1 MSKKARTKNSAPRA
15 AASAQPSALPEA
27 ENLAVELTD
36 GANLPTGGVL
46 VQDSLGARPQSHNVF
61 APLLTQP
68 HAPQGNL
75 GQDFKTALYLCA
87 ATKHFSFEEMV
98 DKGSLSVLGY
108 MLASVGFKGSTTGL
122 TIEDYERTL
131 QELVQEGA
139 LEYIGAGA
147 GFVAPGFKAEREGYV
162 SCVTNKNYVFTN
174 STTEL
179 RFNDDSGQYPLYS
192 KFVVIPGDDVK
203 VVINTFLG
211 IAYVTAITKMRTML
225 TGEVSSNRQIFF
237 RERGFSAYD
246 VRVTKDGAPSKIGDL
261 VVAEILARKSPNILV
276 VRVREV
282 VHDTGALNTFIVKAV
297 LEHELPNVWPDAV
310 KRSIKSIPDKVA
322 AAERKGR
329 VDLRQLPLVT
339 IDGEDAKDFDDAV
352 YCEKQGD
359 KFHLYVA
366 IADVSYYVRSGSAID
381 AEAHER
387 TTSIYFPFYVIPM
400 LPEELS
406 NGICSLNPNVDRLC
420 MVCDMVVNPNGAIET
435 YQFYPA
441 VMNSHARLT
450 YTEAHQMIMTGKAIQ
465 EEHQQCVPW
474 VKTLYELYQVLKHAR
489 DQRGVFE
496 IESTEVH
503 FLFDEKWEI
512 TGMEPDPRNEAHM
525 LIEECMIAANVCAA
539 TFVKNMQYE
548 TLYRIHD
555 RPNEQKLDKLR
566 AILSRYGID
575 LGGGMKPSPM
585 DFKKANDQI
594 KKLDPAV
601 QGVISLQMLRAMS
614 KAQYSPDNIGHFGL
628 ALENYAHFTSPIR
641 RYPDLQLHRVIK
653 FILEKQEKRSW
664 GKIGAQQYTHEAL
677 SALGIR
683 CSEREIAADDAEFDV
698 DNSLKCEYLKH
709 FEGEVVDGT
718 VATVSDMGVFITLN
732 DFYIDGLI
740 SNDYIVKRNVGEQ
753 NFEVPGIKN
762 CIFHVG
768 DQIKVRVFKVD
779 SLNRFITL
787 LPVVNAKKSDKD
799 FDFEQRKAQLL
810 EKSDRELRPDNT
822 SKNEFFERIADISQ
836 GKTPEDKDQITRDQR
851 DYSLGAKLDLG
862 AQLPKKSKAKSAATE
877 AAPAHSPAT
886 TPHDELKARVKQA
899 ALDGKLSSESLGDDV
914 LAEAAVAAASAKL
927 KARDQQTALDGKLSS
942 ESLDDDAL
950 AVAAVAAA
958 TAKLKASKK
967 AKASK
972 QADDQLLVDTAAR
985 IDADLS
991 ADNKRTSTKSKAK
1004 VDKAEKAEKP
1014 EKAETEASKSKAKR
1028 SNAKAKQDELSLET
1042 MVEST
1047 KPAKEV
1053 KVAKPKAKTE
1063 EVKQEMPAKVEPEVP
1078 AEEAKPK
1085 KTAVKKAAD
1094 KAETPAED
1102 AKPAAKKPA
1111 TKKAAAK
1118 AEPESPAEEAK
1129 PAAKKTATKK
1139 AAAKAEP
1146 EVHAEE
1152 AKPEAKKPATKK
1164 AAAKAEPEAPAEEAK
1179 PAAKKATTKKA
1190 AAKAEPEAPAEEAK
1204 PAAKKPATKKAAAK
1218 DETPAEEVKPAA
1230 KKATTKKAAAK
1241 AEPET
1246 PVEEAKPAAKKVT
1259 TKKAA
1264 AKAEPEAPAEEAKP
1278 AAKKTATK
1286 KAAAKAE
1293 PEAPAE
1299 EANPA
1304 AKKATKK
1311 AAAKAESEAPAEET
1325 KPAAKK
1331 ATTKKA
1337 AAKAEPE
1344 VPAEEAKP
1352 AAKKPATKKA
1362 AAKAETPAEEAKP
1375 AVKKP
1380 ATKKAAAKAETPAE
1394 ETKPAA
1400 KKPATKKAAAKA
1412 ESEAPAEEAKPAA
1425 KKTVA
1430 KKAPAKK
1437 AAAKAETPAEEAKPA
1452 VKKAPAKKA
1461 ATKKSTASDA

>member
-27 ENLAVELTD
+27 DNFAV
-36 GANLPTGGVL
+36 GADLPTGGVL
-46 VQDSLGARPQSHNVF
+46 APESLGARPQSKNVF
-61 APLLTQP
+61 APLLEQP
-68 HAPQGNL
+68 HAPKGNL

-108 MLASVGFKGSTTGL
+108 MLASVGFKGATTGI

-237 RERGFSAYD
+237 REKGFLAYD

-322 AAERKGR
+322 ADERKGR

-352 YCEKQGD
+352 YCEKEGD

-420 MVCDMVVNPNGAIET
+420 MVCDMVVNQNGAIET

-465 EEHQQCVPW
+465 EEHQPCVPW

-575 LGGGMKPSPM
+575 LGGGDKPSPM

-732 DFYIDGLI
+732 DFYIDGLL
-740 SNDYIVKRNVGEQ
+740 SNDYLVKRNVGDQ
-753 NFEVPGIKN
+753 VFEVPGIKST
-762 CIFHVG
+762 FHVG
-768 DQIKVRVFKVD
+768 DQIKVRVSKVD

-787 LPVVNAKKSDKD
+787 LPLVNAKKSDKE
-799 FDFEQRKAQLL
+799 FDLEQRKAQLL
-810 EKSDRELRPDNT
+810 EKSNRDLRPDNT

-851 DYSLGAKLDLG
+851 DYSLGAKLDLD
-862 AQLPKKSKAKSAATE
+862 AKQPKKSKAKPTAKPAESSA
-877 AAPAHSPAT
+877 AT

-899 ALDGKLSSESLGDDV
+899 ALDGKLSSESL
-914 LAEAAVAAASAKL
+914 
-927 KARDQQTALDGKLSS
+927 
-942 ESLDDDAL
+942 DDDAL
-950 AVAAVAAA
+950 VVAAVAAA

-972 QADDQLLVDTAAR
+972 QEDDQLLVDTAAR

-991 ADNKRTSTKSKAK
+991 TDTKRTSTKSKAK
-1004 VDKAEKAEKP
+1004 AEKADKP
-1014 EKAETEASKSKAKR
+1014 ETEAPKSKSKR
-1028 SNAKAKQDELSLET
+1028 SNAKAKQDEVSLET

-1047 KPAKEV
+1047 KPAKEL

-1063 EVKQEMPAKVEPEVP
+1063 EVKAEAPAEETKPKKTATKKAAPKAETP

-1085 KTAVKKAAD
+1085 KTA
-1094 KAETPAED
+1094 
-1102 AKPAAKKPA
+1102 
-1111 TKKAAAK
+1111 TKK
-1118 AEPESPAEEAK
+1118 
-1129 PAAKKTATKK
+1129 
-1139 AAAKAEP
+1139 
-1146 EVHAEE
+1146 V
-1152 AKPEAKKPATKK
+1152 
-1164 AAAKAEPEAPAEEAK
+1164 AAKAEPEAPAEEAK
-1179 PAAKKATTKKA
+1179 PKKTATKKA
-1190 AAKAEPEAPAEEAK
+1190 APKVEPEAPAEEAK
-1204 PAAKKPATKKAAAK
+1204 PKKTATKKAA
-1218 DETPAEEVKPAA
+1218 P
-1230 KKATTKKAAAK
+1230 KA
-1241 AEPET
+1241 
-1246 PVEEAKPAAKKVT
+1246 
-1259 TKKAA
+1259 
-1264 AKAEPEAPAEEAKP
+1264 EAPAEEAKP
-1278 AAKKTATK
+1278 KKTATK

-1299 EANPA
+1299 EAKP
-1304 AKKATKK
+1304 KKTATKK
-1311 AAAKAESEAPAEET
+1311 V
-1325 KPAAKK
+1325 
-1331 ATTKKA
+1331 

-1344 VPAEEAKP
+1344 APAEEAKP
-1352 AAKKPATKKA
+1352 KKTATKKVAAKAEPEAPAEEAKPKKTATKKA

-1375 AVKKP
+1375 AAKKAAP
-1380 ATKKAAAKAETPAE
+1380 KAEAPAEEAKPVAKKTATKKAAAKA
-1394 ETKPAA
+1394 
-1400 KKPATKKAAAKA
+1400 
-1412 ESEAPAEEAKPAA
+1412 EAPAEEAKPAA
-1425 KKTVA
+1425 KKTA
-1430 KKAPAKK
+1430 TKKAPAK
-1437 AAAKAETPAEEAKPA
+1437 AEAPAEEAKPA
-1452 VKKAPAKKA
+1452 AKKTATKKAAPKAEAPAEEAKPAAKKAPAKRA

>member
-27 ENLAVELTD
+27 DNFAV
-36 GANLPTGGVL
+36 GADLPTGGVL
-46 VQDSLGARPQSHNVF
+46 APESLGARPQSKNVF
-61 APLLTQP
+61 APLLEQP
-68 HAPQGNL
+68 HAPKGNL

-108 MLASVGFKGSTTGL
+108 MLASVGFKGATTGL

-237 RERGFSAYD
+237 REKGFLAYD

-352 YCEKQGD
+352 YCEKEGD

-420 MVCDMVVNPNGAIET
+420 MVCDMVVNQNGAIET

-465 EEHQQCVPW
+465 EEHQPCVPW

-575 LGGGMKPSPM
+575 LGGGDKPSPM

-594 KKLDPAV
+594 KRLDPSV

-732 DFYIDGLI
+732 DFYIDGLL
-740 SNDYIVKRNVGEQ
+740 SNDYLVKRNVGDQ
-753 NFEVPGIKN
+753 VFEVPGIKST
-762 CIFHVG
+762 FHVG
-768 DQIKVRVFKVD
+768 DQIKVRVSKVD

-787 LPVVNAKKSDKD
+787 LPLVNAKKSDKE
-799 FDFEQRKAQLL
+799 FDLEQRKAQLL
-810 EKSDRELRPDNT
+810 EKSNRDLRPDNT

-851 DYSLGAKLDLG
+851 DYSLGAKLDLDIKP
-862 AQLPKKSKAKSAATE
+862 PKKSKAK
-877 AAPAHSPAT
+877 AAPAETPAAT

-899 ALDGKLSSESLGDDV
+899 
-914 LAEAAVAAASAKL
+914 
-927 KARDQQTALDGKLSS
+927 ALDGKLSS

-972 QADDQLLVDTAAR
+972 QEDDQLLVDTAAR
-985 IDADLS
+985 IDADLGT
-991 ADNKRTSTKSKAK
+991 DTKRTSTKSKAK
-1004 VDKAEKAEKP
+1004 ADKAEKAEKT
-1014 EKAETEASKSKAKR
+1014 ETEAPKSKSKR
-1028 SNAKAKQDELSLET
+1028 SNAKAKQDEVSLET

-1047 KPAKEV
+1047 KPAKDV

-1063 EVKQEMPAKVEPEVP
+1063 EVKAETP

-1085 KTAVKKAAD
+1085 KTA
-1094 KAETPAED
+1094 
-1102 AKPAAKKPA
+1102 
-1111 TKKAAAK
+1111 TKKAAPK
-1118 AEPESPAEEAK
+1118 AEPEAPAEEAK
-1129 PAAKKTATKK
+1129 PKKTATKK
-1139 AAAKAEP
+1139 AAPKAEP
-1146 EVHAEE
+1146 EAPAEE
-1152 AKPEAKKPATKK
+1152 AKPKKTATKK
-1164 AAAKAEPEAPAEEAK
+1164 VAAKAEPEAPAEEAK
-1179 PAAKKATTKKA
+1179 PKKTATKKV

-1204 PAAKKPATKKAAAK
+1204 PKKTATKKAA
-1218 DETPAEEVKPAA
+1218 P
-1230 KKATTKKAAAK
+1230 
-1241 AEPET
+1241 
-1246 PVEEAKPAAKKVT
+1246 
-1259 TKKAA
+1259 
-1264 AKAEPEAPAEEAKP
+1264 KAEPEAPAEEAKP

-1286 KAAAKAE
+1286 KAAPKAEPEAPAEEAKPAAKKTATKKVAAKAE

-1299 EANPA
+1299 EAKP
-1304 AKKATKK
+1304 KKT
-1311 AAAKAESEAPAEET
+1311 
-1325 KPAAKK
+1325 
-1331 ATTKKA
+1331 
-1337 AAKAEPE
+1337 
-1344 VPAEEAKP
+1344 
-1352 AAKKPATKKA
+1352 ATKKA

-1375 AVKKP
+1375 AANKAAPKAEASAEEAKPAAKKT
-1380 ATKKAAAKAETPAE
+1380 ATKKAAAKAEAPTE
-1394 ETKPAA
+1394 EAKPTA
-1400 KKPATKKAAAKA
+1400 KKTATKKAAAKA
-1412 ESEAPAEEAKPAA
+1412 EAPAEEAKPAA
-1425 KKTVA
+1425 KKTA
-1430 KKAPAKK
+1430 SKKAS
-1437 AAAKAETPAEEAKPA
+1437 AKAEAPAEEAKPA
-1452 VKKAPAKKA
+1452 AKKAPAKRA
-1461 ATKKSTASDA
+1461 AAKKSTTSDA

>member
-27 ENLAVELTD
+27 DNFAV
-36 GANLPTGGVL
+36 GADLPTGGVL
-46 VQDSLGARPQSHNVF
+46 APESLGARPQSKNVF
-61 APLLTQP
+61 APLLEQP
-68 HAPQGNL
+68 HAPKGNL

-108 MLASVGFKGSTTGL
+108 MLASVGFKGATTGL

-237 RERGFSAYD
+237 REKGFLAYD

-352 YCEKQGD
+352 YCEKEGD

-420 MVCDMVVNPNGAIET
+420 MVCDMVVNQNGAIET

-465 EEHQQCVPW
+465 EEHQPCVPW

-566 AILSRYGID
+566 AILSRYGTD
-575 LGGGMKPSPM
+575 LGGGDKPSPM

-594 KKLDPAV
+594 KKLDPSV

-732 DFYIDGLI
+732 DFYIDGLL
-740 SNDYIVKRNVGEQ
+740 SNDNLVKRNVGDQ
-753 NFEVPGIKN
+753 VFEVPGIKST
-762 CIFHVG
+762 FHVG
-768 DQIKVRVFKVD
+768 DQIKVRVSKVD

-787 LPVVNAKKSDKD
+787 LPLVNAKKSDKE
-799 FDFEQRKAQLL
+799 FDLEQRKAQLL
-810 EKSDRELRPDNT
+810 EKSNRDLRPDNT

-851 DYSLGAKLDLG
+851 DYSLGAKLDLDIKP
-862 AQLPKKSKAKSAATE
+862 PKKSKAK
-877 AAPAHSPAT
+877 AAPAETPAAT

-899 ALDGKLSSESLGDDV
+899 ALDGKLSSESL
-914 LAEAAVAAASAKL
+914 
-927 KARDQQTALDGKLSS
+927 
-942 ESLDDDAL
+942 DDDAL
-950 AVAAVAAA
+950 AVAALAAA

-972 QADDQLLVDTAAR
+972 QEDDQLLVDTAAR

-991 ADNKRTSTKSKAK
+991 TDTKRTSTKSKAK
-1004 VDKAEKAEKP
+1004 ADKADKP
-1014 EKAETEASKSKAKR
+1014 ETEAPKSKSKR
-1028 SNAKAKQDELSLET
+1028 SNAKAKQDEVSLET

-1063 EVKQEMPAKVEPEVP
+1063 EVKPETPAEEEKPVTKKTTAKKAAAKVETPAEEEKPVTP

-1085 KTAVKKAAD
+1085 KTA
-1094 KAETPAED
+1094 
-1102 AKPAAKKPA
+1102 
-1111 TKKAAAK
+1111 TKKAAPK
-1118 AEPESPAEEAK
+1118 AEPEAPAEEAK
-1129 PAAKKTATKK
+1129 PKKTATKK
-1139 AAAKAEP
+1139 
-1146 EVHAEE
+1146 V
-1152 AKPEAKKPATKK
+1152 
-1164 AAAKAEPEAPAEEAK
+1164 AAKAEPEAPAEEAK
-1179 PAAKKATTKKA
+1179 PKKTATKKV

-1204 PAAKKPATKKAAAK
+1204 PKKTATKKAA
-1218 DETPAEEVKPAA
+1218 P
-1230 KKATTKKAAAK
+1230 
-1241 AEPET
+1241 
-1246 PVEEAKPAAKKVT
+1246 
-1259 TKKAA
+1259 
-1264 AKAEPEAPAEEAKP
+1264 KAEPEAPAEEAKP

-1286 KAAAKAE
+1286 KAAPKAE

-1299 EANPA
+1299 EA
-1304 AKKATKK
+1304 
-1311 AAAKAESEAPAEET
+1311 

-1331 ATTKKA
+1331 TATKKV

-1344 VPAEEAKP
+1344 APTEEAKP
-1352 AAKKPATKKA
+1352 KKTATKKA

-1375 AVKKP
+1375 AAKKAAAKAEAP
-1380 ATKKAAAKAETPAE
+1380 TEEAKPTAKKTATKKAAAKA
-1394 ETKPAA
+1394 
-1400 KKPATKKAAAKA
+1400 
-1412 ESEAPAEEAKPAA
+1412 EAPAEEAKPAA
-1425 KKTVA
+1425 KKTA
-1430 KKAPAKK
+1430 SKKAS
-1437 AAAKAETPAEEAKPA
+1437 AKAEAPAEEAKPA
-1452 VKKAPAKKA
+1452 AKKAPAKRA
-1461 ATKKSTASDA
+1461 AAKKSTTSDA

>member
-27 ENLAVELTD
+27 DNFAV
-36 GANLPTGGVL
+36 GADLPTGGVL
-46 VQDSLGARPQSHNVF
+46 APESLGARPQSKNVF
-61 APLLTQP
+61 APLLEQP
-68 HAPQGNL
+68 HAPKGNL

-108 MLASVGFKGSTTGL
+108 MLASVGFKGATTGL

-237 RERGFSAYD
+237 REKGFLAYD

-310 KRSIKSIPDKVA
+310 KRSVKSIPDKVA

-352 YCEKQGD
+352 YCEKEGD

-406 NGICSLNPNVDRLC
+406 NGICSLNPNMDRLC
-420 MVCDMVVNPNGAIET
+420 MVCEMVVNQNGAIET

-465 EEHQQCVPW
+465 EEHQPCVPW

-575 LGGGMKPSPM
+575 LSGGDKPSPM

-709 FEGEVVDGT
+709 FENEVVDGT

-732 DFYIDGLI
+732 DFYIDGLL
-740 SNDYIVKRNVGEQ
+740 SNDYLVKRNVGDQ
-753 NFEVPGIKN
+753 VFEVPGIKN
-762 CIFHVG
+762 TFHVG
-768 DQIKVRVFKVD
+768 DQIKVRVSKVD

-787 LPVVNAKKSDKD
+787 LPLVNAKKSDKE
-799 FDFEQRKAQLL
+799 FDLEQRKAQLL
-810 EKSDRELRPDNT
+810 EKSNRDLRPDNT

-851 DYSLGAKLDLG
+851 DYSLGAKLDLD
-862 AQLPKKSKAKSAATE
+862 AKLPKKSKAKPTAK
-877 AAPAHSPAT
+877 PAESPAAT

-899 ALDGKLSSESLGDDV
+899 ALDGKLSSESL
-914 LAEAAVAAASAKL
+914 
-927 KARDQQTALDGKLSS
+927 
-942 ESLDDDAL
+942 DDDAL
-950 AVAAVAAA
+950 AVAALAAA

-972 QADDQLLVDTAAR
+972 QEDDQLLVDTAAR
-985 IDADLS
+985 IDADLGT
-991 ADNKRTSTKSKAK
+991 DTKRTSTKSKAK
-1004 VDKAEKAEKP
+1004 AEKTEKA
-1014 EKAETEASKSKAKR
+1014 EKAETEAPKSKSKR

-1063 EVKQEMPAKVEPEVP
+1063 EVKAEVP

-1085 KTAVKKAAD
+1085 KTA
-1094 KAETPAED
+1094 
-1102 AKPAAKKPA
+1102 
-1111 TKKAAAK
+1111 TKKAASK
-1118 AEPESPAEEAK
+1118 AESEAPAEEAK
-1129 PAAKKTATKK
+1129 PKKTATKK
-1139 AAAKAEP
+1139 AAPKAEPEAPAEEAKPKKTATKKVAAKAEP
-1146 EVHAEE
+1146 EAPAEE
-1152 AKPEAKKPATKK
+1152 AKPVAKKTATKK

-1179 PAAKKATTKKA
+1179 PKKTATKKV

-1204 PAAKKPATKKAAAK
+1204 PVAKKTATKKSA
-1218 DETPAEEVKPAA
+1218 P
-1230 KKATTKKAAAK
+1230 
-1241 AEPET
+1241 
-1246 PVEEAKPAAKKVT
+1246 
-1259 TKKAA
+1259 
-1264 AKAEPEAPAEEAKP
+1264 KAEPEAPAEEAKP

-1299 EANPA
+1299 EAKPA
-1304 AKKATKK
+1304 AKKTATKKAAPKAEPEAPVEEAKPKKTATKKAAVKAEAPAEEAKPVAKKTATKK
-1311 AAAKAESEAPAEET
+1311 AAAKA
-1325 KPAAKK
+1325 
-1331 ATTKKA
+1331 
-1337 AAKAEPE
+1337 
-1344 VPAEEAKP
+1344 
-1352 AAKKPATKKA
+1352 
-1362 AAKAETPAEEAKP
+1362 
-1375 AVKKP
+1375 
-1380 ATKKAAAKAETPAE
+1380 
-1394 ETKPAA
+1394 
-1400 KKPATKKAAAKA
+1400 
-1412 ESEAPAEEAKPAA
+1412 EAPAEEAKPAA
-1425 KKTVA
+1425 KKTA
-1430 KKAPAKK
+1430 TKK
-1437 AAAKAETPAEEAKPA
+1437 AAPKAETPAEEAKPVA
-1452 VKKAPAKKA
+1452 KKTATKKAAPKAEPEASEAKPAAKKAPAKRA

>member
-1 MSKKARTKNSAPRA
+1 M
-15 AASAQPSALPEA
+15 
-27 ENLAVELTD
+27 
-36 GANLPTGGVL
+36 
-46 VQDSLGARPQSHNVF
+46 
-61 APLLTQP
+61 
-68 HAPQGNL
+68 
-75 GQDFKTALYLCA
+75 
-87 ATKHFSFEEMV
+87 
-98 DKGSLSVLGY
+98 
-108 MLASVGFKGSTTGL
+108 
-122 TIEDYERTL
+122 
-131 QELVQEGA
+131 
-139 LEYIGAGA
+139 
-147 GFVAPGFKAEREGYV
+147 
-162 SCVTNKNYVFTN
+162 
-174 STTEL
+174 
-179 RFNDDSGQYPLYS
+179 
-192 KFVVIPGDDVK
+192 IPGDDVK

-237 RERGFSAYD
+237 REKGFLAYD

-322 AAERKGR
+322 ASERKGR

-352 YCEKQGD
+352 YCEKEGD

-420 MVCDMVVNPNGAIET
+420 MVCEMVVNQNGAIET

-465 EEHQQCVPW
+465 EEHQPCVPW

-575 LGGGMKPSPM
+575 LSGGDKPSPM

-709 FEGEVVDGT
+709 FENEVVDGT

-732 DFYIDGLI
+732 DFYIDGLL
-740 SNDYIVKRNVGEQ
+740 SNDYLVKRNVGDQ
-753 NFEVPGIKN
+753 VFEVPGIKST
-762 CIFHVG
+762 FHVG
-768 DQIKVRVFKVD
+768 DQIKVRVSKVD

-787 LPVVNAKKSDKD
+787 LPLVNAKKSDKE
-799 FDFEQRKAQLL
+799 FDLEQRKAQLL
-810 EKSDRELRPDNT
+810 EKSNRDLRPDNT

-851 DYSLGAKLDLG
+851 DYSLGAKLDLD
-862 AQLPKKSKAKSAATE
+862 AKLPKKSKAKPTAK
-877 AAPAHSPAT
+877 PAESPAAT
-886 TPHDELKARVKQA
+886 TPHDELKARAKQA
-899 ALDGKLSSESLGDDV
+899 
-914 LAEAAVAAASAKL
+914 
-927 KARDQQTALDGKLSS
+927 ALDGKLSS

-972 QADDQLLVDTAAR
+972 QEDDQLLVDTAAR

-991 ADNKRTSTKSKAK
+991 TDTKRTSTKSKAK
-1004 VDKAEKAEKP
+1004 ADKTEKAEKT
-1014 EKAETEASKSKAKR
+1014 ETEAPKSKSKR
-1028 SNAKAKQDELSLET
+1028 SNAKAKQDEVSLET

-1063 EVKQEMPAKVEPEVP
+1063 EVKAETP

-1085 KTAVKKAAD
+1085 KTA
-1094 KAETPAED
+1094 
-1102 AKPAAKKPA
+1102 
-1111 TKKAAAK
+1111 TKKAA
-1118 AEPESPAEEAK
+1118 P
-1129 PAAKKTATKK
+1129 
-1139 AAAKAEP
+1139 
-1146 EVHAEE
+1146 
-1152 AKPEAKKPATKK
+1152 
-1164 AAAKAEPEAPAEEAK
+1164 KAEPEAPAEEAK
-1179 PAAKKATTKKA
+1179 PKKTATKKA
-1190 AAKAEPEAPAEEAK
+1190 APKAEPEAPAEEAK
-1204 PAAKKPATKKAAAK
+1204 PKKTA
-1218 DETPAEEVKPAA
+1218 
-1230 KKATTKKAAAK
+1230 
-1241 AEPET
+1241 
-1246 PVEEAKPAAKKVT
+1246 

-1299 EANPA
+1299 EAKPA
-1304 AKKATKK
+1304 AKKTATKKAAPKAEPEAPVEEAKPKKTATKKAAVKAEAPAEEAKPVAKKTATKK
-1311 AAAKAESEAPAEET
+1311 AAAKA
-1325 KPAAKK
+1325 
-1331 ATTKKA
+1331 
-1337 AAKAEPE
+1337 
-1344 VPAEEAKP
+1344 
-1352 AAKKPATKKA
+1352 
-1362 AAKAETPAEEAKP
+1362 
-1375 AVKKP
+1375 
-1380 ATKKAAAKAETPAE
+1380 
-1394 ETKPAA
+1394 
-1400 KKPATKKAAAKA
+1400 
-1412 ESEAPAEEAKPAA
+1412 EAPAEEAKPAA
-1425 KKTVA
+1425 KKTA
-1430 KKAPAKK
+1430 TKK
-1437 AAAKAETPAEEAKPA
+1437 AAPKAETPAEEAKPVA
-1452 VKKAPAKKA
+1452 KKTASKKAAPKAEAPAEEAKPAAKKAPAKRA

>member
-27 ENLAVELTD
+27 DNFAV
-36 GANLPTGGVL
+36 GADLPTGGVL
-46 VQDSLGARPQSHNVF
+46 APESLGARPQSKNVF
-61 APLLTQP
+61 APLLEQP
-68 HAPQGNL
+68 HAPKGNL

-108 MLASVGFKGSTTGL
+108 MLASVGFKGATTGL

-237 RERGFSAYD
+237 REKGFLAYD

-352 YCEKQGD
+352 YCEKEGD

-420 MVCDMVVNPNGAIET
+420 MVCDMVVNQNGAIET

-465 EEHQQCVPW
+465 EEHQPCVPW

-575 LGGGMKPSPM
+575 LGGGDKPSPM

-594 KKLDPAV
+594 KKLDPSV

-732 DFYIDGLI
+732 DFYIDGLL
-740 SNDYIVKRNVGEQ
+740 SNDYLVKRNVGDQ
-753 NFEVPGIKN
+753 VFEVPGIKST
-762 CIFHVG
+762 FHVG
-768 DQIKVRVFKVD
+768 DQIKVRVSKVD

-787 LPVVNAKKSDKD
+787 LPLVNAKKSDKE
-799 FDFEQRKAQLL
+799 FDLEQRKAQLL
-810 EKSDRELRPDNT
+810 EKSNRDLRPDNT

-851 DYSLGAKLDLG
+851 DYSLGAKLDLD
-862 AQLPKKSKAKSAATE
+862 AKQPKKSKAK
-877 AAPAHSPAT
+877 AAPAETPAAT

-899 ALDGKLSSESLGDDV
+899 ALDGKLSSESL
-914 LAEAAVAAASAKL
+914 
-927 KARDQQTALDGKLSS
+927 
-942 ESLDDDAL
+942 DDDAL
-950 AVAAVAAA
+950 AVAALAAA

-972 QADDQLLVDTAAR
+972 QEDDQLLVDTAAR

-991 ADNKRTSTKSKAK
+991 TDTKRTSTKSKAK
-1004 VDKAEKAEKP
+1004 ADKAEKAEKT
-1014 EKAETEASKSKAKR
+1014 ETEAPKSKSKR
-1028 SNAKAKQDELSLET
+1028 SNAKAKQDEVSLET

-1063 EVKQEMPAKVEPEVP
+1063 EVKAETP

-1085 KTAVKKAAD
+1085 KTA
-1094 KAETPAED
+1094 
-1102 AKPAAKKPA
+1102 
-1111 TKKAAAK
+1111 TKKAAPK
-1118 AEPESPAEEAK
+1118 AEPEAPAEEAK
-1129 PAAKKTATKK
+1129 PKKTATKK
-1139 AAAKAEP
+1139 
-1146 EVHAEE
+1146 V
-1152 AKPEAKKPATKK
+1152 
-1164 AAAKAEPEAPAEEAK
+1164 AAKAEPEAPAEEAK
-1179 PAAKKATTKKA
+1179 PKKTATKKVAAKAEPE
-1190 AAKAEPEAPAEEAK
+1190 AEPEAPAEEAK
-1204 PAAKKPATKKAAAK
+1204 PKKTATKKAA
-1218 DETPAEEVKPAA
+1218 P
-1230 KKATTKKAAAK
+1230 
-1241 AEPET
+1241 
-1246 PVEEAKPAAKKVT
+1246 
-1259 TKKAA
+1259 
-1264 AKAEPEAPAEEAKP
+1264 KAEPEAPAEEAKP

-1286 KAAAKAE
+1286 KAAPKAEPEAPAEEAKPAAKKTATKKVAAKAE

-1299 EANPA
+1299 EAKP
-1304 AKKATKK
+1304 KKT
-1311 AAAKAESEAPAEET
+1311 
-1325 KPAAKK
+1325 
-1331 ATTKKA
+1331 
-1337 AAKAEPE
+1337 
-1344 VPAEEAKP
+1344 
-1352 AAKKPATKKA
+1352 ATKKA

-1375 AVKKP
+1375 AAKKAAP
-1380 ATKKAAAKAETPAE
+1380 KAEASAEEAKPAAKKTATKKAAPKAEAPAEEAKPVAKKTATKKAAAKA
-1394 ETKPAA
+1394 
-1400 KKPATKKAAAKA
+1400 
-1412 ESEAPAEEAKPAA
+1412 EAPAEEAKPAA
-1425 KKTVA
+1425 KKTA
-1430 KKAPAKK
+1430 TKK
-1437 AAAKAETPAEEAKPA
+1437 AAAPKAEAPAEEAKPA
-1452 VKKAPAKKA
+1452 AKKTASKKASAKAEAPAEEAKPAAKKAPAKRA
-1461 ATKKSTASDA
+1461 AAKKSTTSDA

>member
-27 ENLAVELTD
+27 ENFAV
-36 GANLPTGGVL
+36 GADLPTGGVL
-46 VQDSLGARPQSHNVF
+46 APESLGARPQSQNVF
-61 APLLTQP
+61 APLLKQP
-68 HAPQGNL
+68 HAPKGDL

-108 MLASVGFKGSTTGL
+108 MLASVGFKGATTGL

-237 RERGFSAYD
+237 REKGFLAYD

-310 KRSIKSIPDKVA
+310 KRSVKSIPDKVA

-352 YCEKQGD
+352 YCEKEGD

-420 MVCDMVVNPNGAIET
+420 MVCEMVVNQNGAIET

-575 LGGGMKPSPM
+575 LGGGYKPSPM

-709 FEGEVVDGT
+709 FENEVVDGT

-732 DFYIDGLI
+732 DFYIDGLL
-740 SNDYIVKRNVGEQ
+740 SNDYLVKRNVGDQ
-753 NFEVPGIKN
+753 VFEVPGIKN
-762 CIFHVG
+762 IFHVG
-768 DQIKVRVFKVD
+768 DQIKVRVSKVD

-787 LPVVNAKKSDKD
+787 LPLVNAKKSDKE
-799 FDFEQRKAQLL
+799 FDLEQRKAQLL
-810 EKSDRELRPDNT
+810 EKSNRELRPDNT

-862 AQLPKKSKAKSAATE
+862 IKPPKKSKAKAET
-877 AAPAHSPAT
+877 PAAT

-899 ALDGKLSSESLGDDV
+899 ALE
-914 LAEAAVAAASAKL
+914 
-927 KARDQQTALDGKLSS
+927 GKLSS

-950 AVAAVAAA
+950 AVAALAAA

-972 QADDQLLVDTAAR
+972 QEDDQLLVDTAAR

-991 ADNKRTSTKSKAK
+991 TDTKRTSTKSKAK
-1004 VDKAEKAEKP
+1004 ADKAEKAET
-1014 EKAETEASKSKAKR
+1014 ETPKTKSKR
-1028 SNAKAKQDELSLET
+1028 SNAKAKQDALSLET

-1063 EVKQEMPAKVEPEVP
+1063 EVKPEAPVEEAKPLTKKTATKKSEPEAPVEEAKPKKTATKKAAPKAEPEAPAEEVKPKKTATKKAAPKVEPEVP

-1085 KTAVKKAAD
+1085 KTA
-1094 KAETPAED
+1094 
-1102 AKPAAKKPA
+1102 
-1111 TKKAAAK
+1111 TKKAAPK
-1118 AEPESPAEEAK
+1118 
-1129 PAAKKTATKK
+1129 
-1139 AAAKAEP
+1139 
-1146 EVHAEE
+1146 V
-1152 AKPEAKKPATKK
+1152 
-1164 AAAKAEPEAPAEEAK
+1164 EPEAPAEEAK
-1179 PAAKKATTKKA
+1179 PKKTATKKA
-1190 AAKAEPEAPAEEAK
+1190 APKAEAPVEEAKPKKTATKKAAPKAEAPVEEAKPKKTATKKAAPKAEVEAPAEEAK
-1204 PAAKKPATKKAAAK
+1204 PKKT
-1218 DETPAEEVKPAA
+1218 
-1230 KKATTKKAAAK
+1230 TTKKAAPK
-1241 AEPET
+1241 A
-1246 PVEEAKPAAKKVT
+1246 
-1259 TKKAA
+1259 
-1264 AKAEPEAPAEEAKP
+1264 EAPAEEAKP

-1286 KAAAKAE
+1286 KAAVKA
-1293 PEAPAE
+1293 EAPA
-1299 EANPA
+1299 
-1304 AKKATKK
+1304 
-1311 AAAKAESEAPAEET
+1311 
-1325 KPAAKK
+1325 
-1331 ATTKKA
+1331 
-1337 AAKAEPE
+1337 
-1344 VPAEEAKP
+1344 EAKP
-1352 AAKKPATKKA
+1352 AAKK
-1362 AAKAETPAEEAKP
+1362 
-1375 AVKKP
+1375 
-1380 ATKKAAAKAETPAE
+1380 
-1394 ETKPAA
+1394 
-1400 KKPATKKAAAKA
+1400 
-1412 ESEAPAEEAKPAA
+1412 
-1425 KKTVA
+1425 
-1430 KKAPAKK
+1430 APAKR
-1437 AAAKAETPAEEAKPA
+1437 
-1452 VKKAPAKKA
+1452 A

>member
-27 ENLAVELTD
+27 ENFAV
-36 GANLPTGGVL
+36 GADLPTGGVL
-46 VQDSLGARPQSHNVF
+46 APESLGARPQSQNVF
-61 APLLTQP
+61 APLLKQP
-68 HAPQGNL
+68 HAPKGDL

-108 MLASVGFKGSTTGL
+108 MLASVGFKGATTGL

-237 RERGFSAYD
+237 REKGFLAYD

-322 AAERKGR
+322 ASERKGR

-352 YCEKQGD
+352 YCEKEGD

-420 MVCDMVVNPNGAIET
+420 MVCYMVVNQNGAIET

-465 EEHQQCVPW
+465 EEHQPCVPW

-575 LGGGMKPSPM
+575 LSGGDKPSPM

-709 FEGEVVDGT
+709 FENEVVDGT

-732 DFYIDGLI
+732 DFYIDGLL
-740 SNDYIVKRNVGEQ
+740 SNDYLVKRNVGDQ
-753 NFEVPGIKN
+753 VFEVPGLKN
-762 CIFHVG
+762 TTFHVG
-768 DQIKVRVFKVD
+768 DQIKVRVSKVD

-787 LPVVNAKKSDKD
+787 LPLVNAKKSDKE
-799 FDFEQRKAQLL
+799 FDLEQRKAQLL
-810 EKSDRELRPDNT
+810 EKSNRELRPDNT

-851 DYSLGAKLDLG
+851 DYSLGAKLDLD
-862 AQLPKKSKAKSAATE
+862 AKLPKKSKAKAATKAE
-877 AAPAHSPAT
+877 TPAAT

-899 ALDGKLSSESLGDDV
+899 ALDGKLSSESL
-914 LAEAAVAAASAKL
+914 
-927 KARDQQTALDGKLSS
+927 
-942 ESLDDDAL
+942 DDDAL
-950 AVAAVAAA
+950 AVAALAAA

-972 QADDQLLVDTAAR
+972 QEDDQLLVDTAAR
-985 IDADLS
+985 IDADLGT
-991 ADNKRTSTKSKAK
+991 DTKRTSTKSKAK
-1004 VDKAEKAEKP
+1004 AEKTEKA
-1014 EKAETEASKSKAKR
+1014 EKAETEAPKSKSKR

-1063 EVKQEMPAKVEPEVP
+1063 EVKAEAP

-1085 KTAVKKAAD
+1085 KTA
-1094 KAETPAED
+1094 
-1102 AKPAAKKPA
+1102 
-1111 TKKAAAK
+1111 TKKAASK
-1118 AEPESPAEEAK
+1118 AES
-1129 PAAKKTATKK
+1129 
-1139 AAAKAEP
+1139 
-1146 EVHAEE
+1146 
-1152 AKPEAKKPATKK
+1152 
-1164 AAAKAEPEAPAEEAK
+1164 EAPAEEAK
-1179 PAAKKATTKKA
+1179 PKKT
-1190 AAKAEPEAPAEEAK
+1190 
-1204 PAAKKPATKKAAAK
+1204 ATKK
-1218 DETPAEEVKPAA
+1218 V
-1230 KKATTKKAAAK
+1230 
-1241 AEPET
+1241 
-1246 PVEEAKPAAKKVT
+1246 
-1259 TKKAA
+1259 A

-1299 EANPA
+1299 EAKP
-1304 AKKATKK
+1304 KKTATKK
-1311 AAAKAESEAPAEET
+1311 V
-1325 KPAAKK
+1325 
-1331 ATTKKA
+1331 
-1337 AAKAEPE
+1337 AAKAEP
-1344 VPAEEAKP
+1344 
-1352 AAKKPATKKA
+1352 
-1362 AAKAETPAEEAKP
+1362 
-1375 AVKKP
+1375 
-1380 ATKKAAAKAETPAE
+1380 
-1394 ETKPAA
+1394 
-1400 KKPATKKAAAKA
+1400 
-1412 ESEAPAEEAKPAA
+1412 EAPAEEAKPAA
-1425 KKTVA
+1425 KKTA
-1430 KKAPAKK
+1430 TKK
-1437 AAAKAETPAEEAKPA
+1437 AAAKAEPEAPAEEAKPVAKKTATKKSAPKAEPEAPAEEAKPAAKKTATKKAAPKAEPEAPVEEAKPKKTATKKAAAKAEAPAEEAKPAAKKTATKKAAPKAETPAEEAKPVA
-1452 VKKAPAKKA
+1452 KKTASKKAAAKVEPEASEAKPAAKKAPAKRA

>member
-27 ENLAVELTD
+27 ENFAV
-36 GANLPTGGVL
+36 GADLPTGGVL
-46 VQDSLGARPQSHNVF
+46 APESLGARPQSQNVF
-61 APLLTQP
+61 APLLKQP
-68 HAPQGNL
+68 HAPKGDL
-75 GQDFKTALYLCA
+75 SQDFKTALYLCA

-108 MLASVGFKGSTTGL
+108 MLASVGFKGATTGL

-237 RERGFSAYD
+237 REKGFLAYD

-310 KRSIKSIPDKVA
+310 KRSVKSIPDKVA

-352 YCEKQGD
+352 YCEKEGD

-420 MVCDMVVNPNGAIET
+420 MVCEMVVNQNGAIET

-575 LGGGMKPSPM
+575 LGGGYKPSPM

-614 KAQYSPDNIGHFGL
+614 KAKYSPDNIGHFGL

-709 FEGEVVDGT
+709 FENEVVDGT

-732 DFYIDGLI
+732 DFYIDGLL
-740 SNDYIVKRNVGEQ
+740 SNDYLVKRNVGDQ
-753 NFEVPGIKN
+753 VFEVPGIKN
-762 CIFHVG
+762 IFHVG
-768 DQIKVRVFKVD
+768 DQIKVRVSKVD

-787 LPVVNAKKSDKD
+787 LPLVNAKKSDKE
-799 FDFEQRKAQLL
+799 FDLEQRKAQLL
-810 EKSDRELRPDNT
+810 EKSNRELRPDNT

-862 AQLPKKSKAKSAATE
+862 IKSPKKSKAKPE
-877 AAPAHSPAT
+877 AKAETKAETPAAT

-899 ALDGKLSSESLGDDV
+899 ALE
-914 LAEAAVAAASAKL
+914 
-927 KARDQQTALDGKLSS
+927 GKLSS

-972 QADDQLLVDTAAR
+972 QGDDQLLVDTAAR

-991 ADNKRTSTKSKAK
+991 TDTKRTSTKSKAK
-1004 VDKAEKAEKP
+1004 ADKAEKAET
-1014 EKAETEASKSKAKR
+1014 ETPKTKSKR
-1028 SNAKAKQDELSLET
+1028 SNAKAKQDALSLET

-1063 EVKQEMPAKVEPEVP
+1063 EVKAETPAEEAKPVTKKTATKKSEPEAPAEEAKPKKTATKKADPKVEPDAPAEEAKPKKTATKKAAPKVEPEVP

-1085 KTAVKKAAD
+1085 KTA
-1094 KAETPAED
+1094 
-1102 AKPAAKKPA
+1102 
-1111 TKKAAAK
+1111 TKKAAPK
-1118 AEPESPAEEAK
+1118 AEVPAEEAK
-1129 PAAKKTATKK
+1129 PVAKKTATKK
-1139 AAAKAEP
+1139 AAP
-1146 EVHAEE
+1146 
-1152 AKPEAKKPATKK
+1152 
-1164 AAAKAEPEAPAEEAK
+1164 KAEPEAPAEEAK
-1179 PAAKKATTKKA
+1179 PKKTATKKA
-1190 AAKAEPEAPAEEAK
+1190 APKVEPDAPAEEAKPKKTATKKAAPKVEPEAPAEEAK
-1204 PAAKKPATKKAAAK
+1204 PKKTATKKAA
-1218 DETPAEEVKPAA
+1218 P
-1230 KKATTKKAAAK
+1230 K
-1241 AEPET
+1241 AEA
-1246 PVEEAKPAAKKVT
+1246 PVEEAKPKKTATKKAAPKAEAPVEEAKPKKTATKKAASKAEVEAPAEEAKPKKTT

-1264 AKAEPEAPAEEAKP
+1264 PKAEASAEEAKPVAKKTATKKAAPKAEAPAEEAKP

-1286 KAAAKAE
+1286 KVAAKAE
-1293 PEAPAE
+1293 APVE
-1299 EANPA
+1299 EAKPV
-1304 AKKATKK
+1304 AKKTATKK
-1311 AAAKAESEAPAEET
+1311 VAAKAEAP
-1325 KPAAKK
+1325 
-1331 ATTKKA
+1331 
-1337 AAKAEPE
+1337 
-1344 VPAEEAKP
+1344 VEAKP
-1352 AAKKPATKKA
+1352 AAKK
-1362 AAKAETPAEEAKP
+1362 
-1375 AVKKP
+1375 
-1380 ATKKAAAKAETPAE
+1380 
-1394 ETKPAA
+1394 
-1400 KKPATKKAAAKA
+1400 
-1412 ESEAPAEEAKPAA
+1412 
-1425 KKTVA
+1425 
-1430 KKAPAKK
+1430 APAKR
-1437 AAAKAETPAEEAKPA
+1437 
-1452 VKKAPAKKA
+1452 A

>member
-27 ENLAVELTD
+27 ENFAV
-36 GANLPTGGVL
+36 GADLPTGGVL
-46 VQDSLGARPQSHNVF
+46 APESLGARPQSQNVF
-61 APLLTQP
+61 APLLKQP
-68 HAPQGNL
+68 HAPKGDL

-108 MLASVGFKGSTTGL
+108 MLASVGFKGATTGL

-237 RERGFSAYD
+237 REKGFLAYD

-322 AAERKGR
+322 ASERKGR

-352 YCEKQGD
+352 YCEKEGD

-420 MVCDMVVNPNGAIET
+420 MVCEMVVNQNGAIET

-465 EEHQQCVPW
+465 EEHQPCVPW

-575 LGGGMKPSPM
+575 LSGGDKPSPM

-709 FEGEVVDGT
+709 FENEVVDGT

-732 DFYIDGLI
+732 DFYIDGLL
-740 SNDYIVKRNVGEQ
+740 SNDYLVKRNVGDQ
-753 NFEVPGIKN
+753 VFEVPGIKST
-762 CIFHVG
+762 FHVG
-768 DQIKVRVFKVD
+768 DQIKVRVSKVD

-787 LPVVNAKKSDKD
+787 LPLVNAKKSDKE
-799 FDFEQRKAQLL
+799 FDLEQRKAQLL
-810 EKSDRELRPDNT
+810 EKSNRDLRPDNT

-851 DYSLGAKLDLG
+851 DYSLGAKLDLD
-862 AQLPKKSKAKSAATE
+862 AKLPKKSKAKPTAK
-877 AAPAHSPAT
+877 PAESPAAT
-886 TPHDELKARVKQA
+886 TPHDELKARAKQA
-899 ALDGKLSSESLGDDV
+899 
-914 LAEAAVAAASAKL
+914 
-927 KARDQQTALDGKLSS
+927 ALDGKLSS

-972 QADDQLLVDTAAR
+972 QEDDQLLVDTAAR

-991 ADNKRTSTKSKAK
+991 TDTKRTSTKSKAK
-1004 VDKAEKAEKP
+1004 ADKTEKAEKT
-1014 EKAETEASKSKAKR
+1014 ETEAPKSKSKR
-1028 SNAKAKQDELSLET
+1028 SNAKAKQDEVSLET

-1063 EVKQEMPAKVEPEVP
+1063 EVKAETP

-1085 KTAVKKAAD
+1085 KTA
-1094 KAETPAED
+1094 
-1102 AKPAAKKPA
+1102 
-1111 TKKAAAK
+1111 TKKAA
-1118 AEPESPAEEAK
+1118 P
-1129 PAAKKTATKK
+1129 
-1139 AAAKAEP
+1139 
-1146 EVHAEE
+1146 
-1152 AKPEAKKPATKK
+1152 
-1164 AAAKAEPEAPAEEAK
+1164 KAEPEAPAEEAK
-1179 PAAKKATTKKA
+1179 PKKTATKKA
-1190 AAKAEPEAPAEEAK
+1190 APKAEPEAPAEEAK
-1204 PAAKKPATKKAAAK
+1204 PKKTA
-1218 DETPAEEVKPAA
+1218 
-1230 KKATTKKAAAK
+1230 
-1241 AEPET
+1241 
-1246 PVEEAKPAAKKVT
+1246 

-1299 EANPA
+1299 EAKPA
-1304 AKKATKK
+1304 AKKTATKKAAPKAEPEAPVEEAKPKKTATKKAAVKAEAPAEEAKPVAKKTATKK
-1311 AAAKAESEAPAEET
+1311 AAAKA
-1325 KPAAKK
+1325 
-1331 ATTKKA
+1331 
-1337 AAKAEPE
+1337 
-1344 VPAEEAKP
+1344 
-1352 AAKKPATKKA
+1352 
-1362 AAKAETPAEEAKP
+1362 
-1375 AVKKP
+1375 
-1380 ATKKAAAKAETPAE
+1380 
-1394 ETKPAA
+1394 
-1400 KKPATKKAAAKA
+1400 
-1412 ESEAPAEEAKPAA
+1412 EAPAEEAKPAA
-1425 KKTVA
+1425 KKTA
-1430 KKAPAKK
+1430 TKK
-1437 AAAKAETPAEEAKPA
+1437 AAPKAETPAEEAKPVA
-1452 VKKAPAKKA
+1452 KKTASKKAAAKVEPEASEAKPAAKKAPAKRA